1 MPVVTLNFTHARA
14 RIGQV
19 YWEFQWWMAF
29 YTRSTSG
36 GAVTQRTWGTTAAGV
51 QGYSITY
58 NVTASVAAF
67 TPPNPVWFAA
77 KFMVEDV
84 DGSYGSAE
92 VGPVNE
98 SIGSR
103 ALTAVNACTIT
114 AQADETRESGVS
126 YFEWKAN
133 RSITGLDV
141 TEESSGTV
149 YEQDA
154 SVSSSAI
161 TSLSRRTFKRLGVSS
176 QAVTSLSR
184 RTFKRLGV
192 SSQAVVS
199 LTHQLVQALLAPADV
214 HSNLETYGTKTIWE
228 YEGEGQTGFL
238 VERKVDDGEWVR
250 VHGD

>member
-14 RIGQV
+14 RIGEI
-19 YWEFQWWMAF
+19 YWEFMWEMRL
-29 YTRSTSG
+29 YSRSSSG
-36 GAVTQRTWGTTAAGV
+36 GALTQRAFGTHWAET
-51 QGYSITY
+51 QGNVTTY

-67 TPPNPVWFAA
+67 TPPNPIWLAA
-77 KFMVEDV
+77 RFKVSDAEDAYDSAETAIVNEDV
-84 DGSYGSAE
+84 
-92 VGPVNE
+92 
-98 SIGSR
+98 GSR
-103 ALTAVNACTIT
+103 ALSAVNACTIT
-114 AQADETRESGVS
+114 AQADES
-126 YFEWKAN
+126 YEAPNIYLEWKAN

-141 TEESSGTV
+141 TEESGGTV

-161 TSLSRRTFKRLGVSS
+161 TNLSRRVLKRLSVSS